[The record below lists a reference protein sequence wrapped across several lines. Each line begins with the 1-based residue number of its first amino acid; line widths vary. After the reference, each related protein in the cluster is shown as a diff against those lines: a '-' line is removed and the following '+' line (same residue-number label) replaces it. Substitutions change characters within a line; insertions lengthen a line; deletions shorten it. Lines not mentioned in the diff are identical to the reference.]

1 MFANVGSIDRIVR
14 AILGIALLWF
24 AFFSGLPLA
33 DSLAFKYGAAIL
45 GIVMLVVAVVRVC
58 PIYSIFGLTTCK
70 AR

>member
-24 AFFSGLPLA
+24 AFFIFFLLA

-45 GIVMLVVAVVRVC
+45 GVVMLVVAVVRVC

>member
-1 MFANVGSIDRIVR
+1 MSANVGSIDRIVR

-33 DSLAFKYGAAIL
+33 DSPALKYGAAIL
-45 GIVMLVVAVVRVC
+45 GIVMLAVAVVRVC